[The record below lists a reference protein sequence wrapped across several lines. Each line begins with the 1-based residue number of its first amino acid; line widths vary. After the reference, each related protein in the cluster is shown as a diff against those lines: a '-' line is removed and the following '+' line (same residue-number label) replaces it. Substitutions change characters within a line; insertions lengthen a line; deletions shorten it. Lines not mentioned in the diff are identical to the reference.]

1 MKARKRLLVAAVS
14 LMAAAAAG
22 PALALPSHWREWE
35 YYSDATY
42 SEYVGMWGQ
51 TCAGTVYKEGIQ
63 TPYRIQTMNHPC

>member
-1 MKARKRLLVAAVS
+1 MKARKTLFVAAVS

-22 PALALPSHWREWE
+22 PALALPSHWREWD

-51 TCAGTVYKEGIQ
+51 TCSGKVYKEGVQ
-63 TPYRIQTMNHPC
+63 TPYRIQTMNEPC